1 MEAPG
6 RGLPCPAERGAYR
19 CVQVRHADAHAHV
32 ARLGRRVTLYINITP
47 VRARVLRDD
56 RCIFPAVRRASEAR
70 GGKEEGLMELRHPL
84 SGDMAVVKSAPRCK
98 SSFNRCAG
106 ALPLVMS
113 HAPSLHPTIGGNEVA
128 PKSRL
133 ASTSPFTA
141 APSSRRGA
149 TARAWRIV
157 CRPDPLFSPGGRPD
171 ATDRTPQNVHFL
183 FAPAFFTPFNSAA
196 VASAIRRLS

>member
-6 RGLPCPAERGAYR
+6 RGLPCPAERGADR
-19 CVQVRHADAHAHV
+19 CVQVRHADDQAHV
-32 ARLGRRVTLYINITP
+32 ARLGRRVTLYINIMP

-98 SSFNRCAG
+98 SSFNRCAV

-113 HAPSLHPTIGGNEVA
+113 HAPSTRQSAVTRSPQKVVWPQRAHLRRHHHHGAEPPRVRGG
-128 PKSRL
+128 
-133 ASTSPFTA
+133 
-141 APSSRRGA
+141 
-149 TARAWRIV
+149 
-157 CRPDPLFSPGGRPD
+157 
-171 ATDRTPQNVHFL
+171 
-183 FAPAFFTPFNSAA
+183 
-196 VASAIRRLS
+196 